1 MIYTCVLHSSTII
14 SEYSEE
20 IGDFKT
26 MIKKIYNAN
35 RQPIEF
41 YVIPYLNFDFY
52 FLNEKLYTFS
62 CITNNNEEN
71 EKVLIYL
78 QNIKKEI
85 FNLLKNKN
93 ENFTIG
99 SCNIIRKYMNEYK
112 RNNSDNKIL
121 NINKK
126 LQNIIQEKQNQLEE
140 AMEND
145 TLLNKM
151 SQKSIDLKN
160 NSYNLNWV
168 TQKKFKKRRY
178 KKYIIFILILL
189 IIFFIIYI
197 YHNNERL
204 KKIIKNYLKKK
215 FKNHKKI

>member
-85 FNLLKNKN
+85 FKLLKNKN

-112 RNNSDNKIL
+112 INNSDSKIL

-197 YHNNERL
+197 YHNER
-204 KKIIKNYLKKK
+204 IKNFINKYLKIN